1 MTNLSRHTQDTALT
15 KAQVADMYRE
25 IMGEAKLRERCK
37 SAEFINN
44 PEISIC
50 PFLKSDPAPP
60 QTAPSSST
68 SDTQKVT
75 TLNDVLG
82 SLTSPVEAKEV
93 GRPGMHAAATG
104 SSVCRRPCARPAPRR
119 GRPA

>member
-68 SDTQKVT
+68 SDTQKVA
-75 TLNDVLG
+75 TLKICRKRDTYATFRG
-82 SLTSPVEAKEV
+82 S
-93 GRPGMHAAATG
+93 GR
-104 SSVCRRPCARPAPRR
+104 SRRLRNH
-119 GRPA
+119 